1 MQRLEISGGQTSSRT
16 VLGRKVTTHEGFD
29 HITGSLN
36 QLLSSSAWSMNELVE
51 FMINNE
57 YMDDFTDELIKAGHG
72 SSFFARIAEKMSKEA
87 A

>member
-1 MQRLEISGGQTSSRT
+1 MKILEVSGGRSSSG
-16 VLGRKVTTHEGFD
+16 VILGEHVTTHEGFD
-29 HITGSLN
+29 HITGSLS
-36 QLLSSSAWSMNELVE
+36 QLLGSSAWSMNELVE

-72 SSFFARIAEKMSKEA
+72 SSFFARIAEKIRKEA

>member
-16 VLGRKVTTHEGFD
+16 VLGRKVTTHEGFV
-29 HITGSLN
+29 TGSLS

-72 SSFFARIAEKMSKEA
+72 SSFFARIAEKMRKEA